1 MTGDSVPT
9 RKAAAPRRAPTSAQV
24 AERAGVS
31 RATVSA
37 VLNDVKSISIGK
49 ETQRK
54 VWEAARELGYEP
66 NVAARNLVSGS
77 SRTVAVLIPRT
88 EHLPFDA
95 FLPQLLGAIN
105 DRCHAYGYKVLLEA
119 ADDHGKLQGAFVNLA
134 RGKRID
140 GLIVANMRAS
150 ERPFV
155 EQLAAEGF
163 PVVVPGNG
171 SEGFHSRGG
180 SFNDVGT
187 AAKVTQHLID
197 LGHQRIAHL
206 AFASEDFE
214 SVAMRR
220 TGWER
225 ALLAAGLVPDP
236 ALLAH
241 ADISALSGY
250 VAMLKLLSR
259 KQPFTA
265 LFAGN
270 DTIAFGAMRALRES
284 GRRVPEDVAVVGY
297 DDIPLAA
304 YAHPALTTLR
314 VDPLSR
320 GTDAAD
326 MLNALMT
333 GGRYVR
339 LNTEYATQLVVR
351 ESCGALGAA
360 TLRPAEL
367 PSASTV
373 VVPVKKRR

>member
-1 MTGDSVPT
+1 MPT
-9 RKAAAPRRAPTSAQV
+9 PKAKTPRRAPTSVQV

-37 VLNDVKSISIGK
+37 VLNDVKSISISK
-49 ETQRK
+49 DTQRK

-119 ADDHGKLQGAFVNLA
+119 ADDHGKLPGAFVNMA

-155 EQLAAEGF
+155 EQLAADGF

-171 SEGFHSRGG
+171 SEAFHSRGG
-180 SFNDVGT
+180 SFNDIGT
-187 AAKVTQHLID
+187 AATVTQHLID
-197 LGHQRIAHL
+197 LGHRSIAHL

-236 ALLAH
+236 ALLAY
-241 ADISALSGY
+241 ADISAQSGY

-259 KQPFTA
+259 RRPFTA

-270 DTIAFGAMRALRES
+270 DTIAFGAIRALRES

-304 YAHPALTTLR
+304 YAHPALTTMR
-314 VDPLSR
+314 VDPMAR

-326 MLNALMT
+326 MLNALMAD
-333 GGRYVR
+333 GRYVR

-351 ESCGALGAA
+351 ESCGAVGAA
-360 TLRPAEL
+360 TLKPTKL
-367 PSASTV
+367 PSEPAV
-373 VVPVKKRR
+373 MAIKWRRRG

>member
-1 MTGDSVPT
+1 MPST
-9 RKAAAPRRAPTSAQV
+9 KAKSPRRAPTSQQV

-37 VLNDVKSISIGK
+37 VLNDVKSISISK

-54 VWEAARELGYEP
+54 VWEAANELGYEP

-119 ADDHGKLQGAFVNLA
+119 ADDHGKLPGAFVNMA

-140 GLIVANMRAS
+140 GLIIANMRAS

-171 SEGFHSRGG
+171 SEAFHSRGG
-180 SFNDVGT
+180 SFNDIGI
-187 AAKVTQHLID
+187 AAKMTQHLID
-197 LGHQRIAHL
+197 LGHRQIAHL
-206 AFASEDFE
+206 AFASDDFE
-214 SVAMRR
+214 SVVMRR
-220 TGWER
+220 KGWER
-225 ALLAAGLVPDP
+225 ALLAAGLTPNP
-236 ALLAH
+236 ALLAY
-241 ADISALSGY
+241 ADISAHSGY

-284 GRRVPEDVAVVGY
+284 GRRIPADVAVVGY
-297 DDIPLAA
+297 DDVPLAA
-304 YAHPALTTLR
+304 YANPALTTMR

-333 GGRYVR
+333 GTRYVR
-339 LNTEYATQLVVR
+339 LGTEYATQLVVR
-351 ESCGALGAA
+351 ESCGAVGAA
-360 TLRPAEL
+360 TVITAEPP
-367 PSASTV
+367 PSAAIAA
-373 VVPVKKRR
+373 